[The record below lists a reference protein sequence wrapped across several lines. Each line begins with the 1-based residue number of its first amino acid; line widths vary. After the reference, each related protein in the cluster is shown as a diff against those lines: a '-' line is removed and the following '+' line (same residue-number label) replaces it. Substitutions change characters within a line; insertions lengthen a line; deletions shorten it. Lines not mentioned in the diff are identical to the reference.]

1 MQHSTTHKPYTR
13 FFIALLI
20 SFVIMYAIIFLNVNA
35 ADDIFLSLTR
45 TYMSLL
51 MVSSMMIVMLLMM
64 GSMYKNK
71 TKNIIIL
78 FSGAILFLTSLY
90 FLRAQVFVSDHEY
103 MKAMIPHHSSAIL
116 TSENADIKNPKVKE
130 LSNQIIEA
138 QKKEIS
144 LMKDLLN
151 NE

>member
-1 MQHSTTHKPYTR
+1 MQHSTTHNPYTR
-13 FFIALLI
+13 FFITLLI
-20 SFVIMYAIIFLNVNA
+20 SFVIMYAIMFLNVNA
-35 ADDIFLSLTR
+35 ADDIFVSLTR

-51 MVSSMMIVMLLMM
+51 MVSSMMIIMLLMM

-78 FSGAILFLTSLY
+78 CSGAILFFISLY

-138 QKKEIS
+138 QKKEIN

>member
-13 FFIALLI
+13 FFITLLI
-20 SFVIMYAIIFLNVNA
+20 SFVIMYAIMFLNVNA

-90 FLRAQVFVSDHEY
+90 FLRAQVFVSDHQY

-130 LSNQIIEA
+130 LSNRIIEA